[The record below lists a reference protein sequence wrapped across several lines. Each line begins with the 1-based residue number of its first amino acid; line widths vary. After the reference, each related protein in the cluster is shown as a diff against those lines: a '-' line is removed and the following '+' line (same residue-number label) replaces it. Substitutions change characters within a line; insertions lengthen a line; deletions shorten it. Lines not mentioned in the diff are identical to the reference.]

1 MDWAAMTMRIAGMAA
16 LTVFIPLTACSFY
29 CFRLPRKEEEYN
41 RILAVLGYRKEGG
54 PAYIPT
60 IKNEYSAFD
69 YVLPVGLAT
78 LISLLGSIVLIAGPR
93 FLNLNDVSLIL
104 DGPQVISKLDDT
116 ALSTKLQGML
126 IIGMAFVGAYIW
138 SIQNIFRRLSTI
150 DLPPGAYYSVGVR
163 MIFAIFVSLMVYY
176 SFMPLSKAAFV
187 KQALPVLAFL
197 TGMFPQR
204 ALHYLQERV
213 RFSPK
218 EEGGKIERLPLSMI
232 QGIEMFQRVRLAEVG
247 IDNAQNLSEANLVEL
262 LLRTPFNPKLII
274 DWIGQARLYL
284 HFKADVLKLH
294 SAGIRTIFDLKST
307 GEDESRLKALAE
319 ESGVPEQRLNLVYDI
334 TKKDAGIDNL
344 LEAERKLLGWQ
355 APGRPKKSDPGA

>member
-1 MDWAAMTMRIAGMAA
+1 MDGPMIMRIVGIAA
-16 LTVFIPLTACSFY
+16 LTLFIPLTACSFY

-41 RILAVLGYRKEGG
+41 RIIEVLGYRKEGG

-69 YVLPVGLAT
+69 YALPVGLAT
-78 LISLLGSIVLIAGPR
+78 LICLLGSIVLIAGPR
-93 FLNLNDVSLIL
+93 FLNLNEVSLIL
-104 DGPQVISKLDDT
+104 DGPDVGAKAGPELASKV
-116 ALSTKLQGML
+116 QGML
-126 IIGMAFVGAYIW
+126 IIAMAFVGAYIW

-163 MIFAIFVSLMVYY
+163 MIFAIFVSLMLYY
-176 SFMPLSKAAFV
+176 SFMPLNEVAFV

-197 TGMFPQR
+197 AGMFPQR
-204 ALHYLQERV
+204 GLHYLQERV

-284 HFKADVLKLH
+284 HFKADVLNLH
-294 SAGIRTIFDLKST
+294 SAGIRTIFDLKSI

-319 ESGVPEQRLNLVYDI
+319 ESGVPEQRLSLVYYI

-355 APGRPKKSDPGA
+355 ILRTPKKSG